1 MQPKKSSFATVPSV
15 GQGTVKSKGTTN
27 EPSKWLPAS
36 IAPAEELL
44 EVCIINNGGDVH
56 PFMFPCCKN
65 EIEWVDPLSRNR
77 MDIQPTHWRKLSP
90 PLIELSAH
98 RLGRRLRR

>member
-1 MQPKKSSFATVPSV
+1 MQPKKKTSFATPSHKAIHTNLIVPSV
-15 GQGTVKSKGTTN
+15 GQGTVKSKGTPD

-36 IAPAEELL
+36 IAPTEELL
-44 EVCIINNGGDVH
+44 EVCVIDNNGDVH

-90 PLIELSAH
+90 LH
-98 RLGRRLRR
+98 